1 MNREES
7 EIIALQALTFI
18 AGQEKIMGWM
28 LSETGIDQGTLAQSA
43 DNPEI
48 LAGVLDF
55 LLSHEE
61 ILIDFCNQES
71 LSTTSPVRAR
81 QFLPGAPVEDY

>member
-1 MNREES
+1 MNREKS

-18 AGQEKIMGWM
+18 AGQEKILSWM
-28 LSETGIDQGTLAQSA
+28 LSETGIDAGTLAQSA
-43 DNPEI
+43 QNPEI

-55 LLSHEE
+55 LLMHED
-61 ILIDFCNQES
+61 ILIDFCTNEK
-71 LSTTSPVRAR
+71 LDPTSMIRAR

>member
-28 LSETGIDQGTLAQSA
+28 LAETGIDQRTLAQSA

-61 ILIDFCNQES
+61 ILIDFCNQKS
-71 LSTTSPVRAR
+71 LSATSPVRAR

>member
-1 MNREES
+1 MNREKS

-18 AGQEKIMGWM
+18 ARQEKTMSWM
-28 LSETGIDQGTLAQSA
+28 LAETGIDPGTLAQSA
-43 DNPEI
+43 QNPEI

-55 LLSHEE
+55 LLMHED
-61 ILIDFCNQES
+61 ILIDFCTNEK
-71 LSTTSPVRAR
+71 LDPTSMIRAR

>member
-1 MNREES
+1 MNREKS
-7 EIIALQALTFI
+7 EVIALQALAFI
-18 AGQEKIMGWM
+18 AGQEKTMSWM
-28 LSETGIDQGTLAQSA
+28 LAETGIDQGTLAQSA

-55 LLSHEE
+55 VLSHEE
-61 ILIDFCNQES
+61 ILIDFCNQEN
-71 LSTTSPVRAR
+71 LSATSPVRAR

>member
-1 MNREES
+1 MNHEKS

-18 AGQEKIMGWM
+18 AEQEKTMSWM
-28 LSETGIDQGTLAQSA
+28 LTETGIDSGTLARSA
-43 DNPEI
+43 ENPEI

-55 LLSHEE
+55 LLMHED
-61 ILIDFCNQES
+61 ILIDFCTNEK
-71 LSTTSPVRAR
+71 LDPTSITRAR